1 MPVTITVGHL
11 LMALAAIALVAAIG
25 FTVGALRHR
34 GHGRGTPGYARGR
47 VNRRKAA
54 YALVLGL
61 VFSVGCFTPLCY
73 VPIVG
78 GGG

>member
-1 MPVTITVGHL
+1 MPATITVGHL

-34 GHGRGTPGYARGR
+34 GHGRGTPGYARAR
-47 VNRRKAA
+47 TNRRKAV
-54 YALVLGL
+54 YAMVLSL
-61 VFSVGCFTPLCY
+61 VFAVGCLTPLCY